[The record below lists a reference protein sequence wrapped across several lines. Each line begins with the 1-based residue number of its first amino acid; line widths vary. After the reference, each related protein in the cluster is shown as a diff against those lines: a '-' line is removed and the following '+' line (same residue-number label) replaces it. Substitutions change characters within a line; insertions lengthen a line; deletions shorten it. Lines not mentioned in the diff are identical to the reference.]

1 MPLQVQI
8 ESPTALNK
16 EVFRVPQAF
25 TKLLST
31 FFTPWCMLRKKIID
45 NWLHC
50 KETILS
56 TYPKKKEKNNNCN
69 FSKGITTEFKDIGW
83 YYNLLCLR
91 LVTNH
96 ANASASIKNFG
107 CTKKRFTEEF
117 FITWSKYHTLHLG
130 HKIPDATYSA
140 LHSLC
145 HAWWYFTEFSTSV
158 ERSSSVE
165 SMYYKRK
172 ICSKIVFSSTER
184 TAHTI

>member
-1 MPLQVQI
+1 MKAQQL
-8 ESPTALNK
+8 L
-16 EVFRVPQAF
+16 
-25 TKLLST
+25 TKGFSEYHRHLLSFYLT
-31 FFTPWCMLRKKIID
+31 SLHHDACWERKPLTTDCTVRKLFCLPIQKKRKK
-45 NWLHC
+45 
-50 KETILS
+50 
-56 TYPKKKEKNNNCN
+56 NNCN
-69 FSKGITTEFKDIGW
+69 LSKGITIEFKDIGW

-96 ANASASIKNFG
+96 ANVSASIKNFG
-107 CTKKRFTEEF
+107 FTKKWFTEEF
-117 FITWSKYHTLHLG
+117 FITSNKYHTLHLG
-130 HKIPDATYSA
+130 HKIPNATYSA

-184 TAHTI
+184 ATHTI